1 MTPLS
6 STTTP
11 PTAGSITP
19 YPVPTR
25 PGSTPRT
32 LRLCGRDGLENL
44 VRNVVVSVDGLD
56 VVQFL
61 QRLDQAH
68 HGRRVFAL
76 DPHRRLRN
84 EADLALQHGNPRPT
98 QRVAHGVHF
107 SRRGDDLESFFAATH
122 VRRAGVERLAEQVVF
137 VDLRGVHL
145 DDPLALEH
153 PRDGA
158 RRAHVAPEFLEDR
171 KSTRLNS
178 SHMSISYAVF
188 CL

>member
-1 MTPLS
+1 MTPRS
-6 STTTP
+6 STATP
-11 PTAGSITP
+11 PAPGSISP
-19 YPVPTR
+19 KPVPTR

-68 HGRRVFAL
+68 HGGRVLAL
-76 DPHRRLRN
+76 DTYRRLRN

-107 SRRGDDLESFFAATH
+107 SRSGHDLESFFGPTH
-122 VRRAGVERLAEQVVF
+122 VGRARVERLAEQIVL

-153 PRDGA
+153 PCDGA
-158 RRAHVAPEFLEDR
+158 RRAHVAAEFLEYMTD
-171 KSTRLNS
+171 LGAG
-178 SHMSISYAVF
+178 SIAVVGQH
-188 CL
+188 LDEHG